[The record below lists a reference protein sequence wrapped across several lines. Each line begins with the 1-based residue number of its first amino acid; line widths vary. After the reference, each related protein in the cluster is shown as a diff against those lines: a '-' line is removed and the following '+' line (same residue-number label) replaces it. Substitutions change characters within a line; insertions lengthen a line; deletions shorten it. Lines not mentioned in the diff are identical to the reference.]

1 MSSGDVSFRMVAG
14 EQVQFCP
21 LWAGGRGGG
30 GEEEEEKGEYY
41 GGQGIKGGV
50 WEQELT
56 LWMAWS
62 MTTMF
67 CPDSICV
74 NTFRPCS
81 EHRTVRFVSKPRA
94 KSGWAFR
101 AFFGFLSSE

>member
-1 MSSGDVSFRMVAG
+1 MKGHCDLEGQESASSAPHNKTKNPP
-14 EQVQFCP
+14 CY
-21 LWAGGRGGG
+21 ARGCRT
-30 GEEEEEKGEYY
+30 
-41 GGQGIKGGV
+41 QGGV
-50 WEQELT
+50 WVEGLT

-94 KSGWAFR
+94 KSGWALR
-101 AFFGFLSSE
+101 AFFGFLSSA